1 MAINRRKRC
10 VSSIRIPLCPP
21 ELKSLYFERNAE
33 IQAFL
38 LPTENSFNCK
48 NAVACEKK
56 TSVFHTN
63 SHEIHTAIGGINVTK
78 EASSRQGAVVFVS
91 NKFIASTRTIWSSGS
106 SRA

>member
-1 MAINRRKRC
+1 MTNIELLQLNRNNFSLSKSYSIRKKYLAIIRWKRC

-33 IQAFL
+33 IQVFL

-56 TSVFHTN
+56 TGVFHTN
-63 SHEIHTAIGGINVTK
+63 SHEIHTT
-78 EASSRQGAVVFVS
+78 
-91 NKFIASTRTIWSSGS
+91 
-106 SRA
+106 